1 MIVGQNMLA
10 DVSGM
15 LYAVCEGQLLA
26 KRVILVRLLIFSLVL
41 QPTLV
46 PNRLAAQRPKLFPDN
61 AFNAWIGI
69 VDADNS
75 IKRGSRWRRWFLSYC
90 SRVFLVSVG

>member
-26 KRVILVRLLIFSLVL
+26 KRVILVRLFDIFVGFAAYTG
-41 QPTLV
+41 PKPAGCTTPKTV
-46 PNRLAAQRPKLFPDN
+46 PR
-61 AFNAWIGI
+61 
-69 VDADNS
+69 
-75 IKRGSRWRRWFLSYC
+75 
-90 SRVFLVSVG
+90 